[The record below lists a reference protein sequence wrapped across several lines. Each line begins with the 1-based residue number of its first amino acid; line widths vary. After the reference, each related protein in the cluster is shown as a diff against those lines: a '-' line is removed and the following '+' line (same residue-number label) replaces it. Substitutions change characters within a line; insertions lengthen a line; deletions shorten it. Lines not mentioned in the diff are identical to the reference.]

1 MSRFRSLG
9 FSGALVAAALVG
21 GTIVSAVTAA
31 PQQATAPDSV
41 PAVVADEAALASGV
55 YCQTFRRAFAANLGV
70 EESALAPAAMKAAI
84 VTIDAAL
91 AAGDIGREVAD
102 RLRAK
107 VEAADGEGCRWF
119 AGVLK
124 RAAGAIGV
132 IRDGLA
138 AAAAALDMTPRDL
151 RAEIRS
157 GKALK
162 EIAAAHGVDYD
173 IVTSAV
179 VVAVKADLDAAVKA
193 GSIAQARADRILE
206 RIERNLAEGRLRTP
220 KTTPPPAAGG

>member
-31 PQQATAPDSV
+31 PPNATAPDNA
-41 PAVVADEAALASGV
+41 PAVVADEVALAAGA

-70 EESALAPAAMKAAI
+70 EESALVPAAKKAAI
-84 VTIDAAL
+84 TTIDAAL
-91 AAGDIGREVAD
+91 AAGDVSIEVAD
-102 RLRAK
+102 RLKAK
-107 VEAADGEGCRWF
+107 VEAADGDGCRWF
-119 AGVLK
+119 AGGLK

-138 AAAAALDMTPRDL
+138 AAAEALDMTPKDL

-157 GKALK
+157 GKTLK
-162 EIAAAHGVDYD
+162 EIAAAHGVSYD
-173 IVTSAV
+173 TVTNAV

-193 GSIAQARADRILE
+193 GKITQARADRILD
-206 RIERNLAEGRLRTP
+206 RLERNLAEGRLRQP
-220 KTTPPPAAGG
+220 KAAPPPAGG